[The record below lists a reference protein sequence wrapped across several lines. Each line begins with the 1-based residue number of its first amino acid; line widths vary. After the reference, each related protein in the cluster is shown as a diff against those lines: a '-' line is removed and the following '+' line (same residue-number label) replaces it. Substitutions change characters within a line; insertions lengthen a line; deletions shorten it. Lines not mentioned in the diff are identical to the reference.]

1 MAEQRYRV
9 IDRLEAGGMAE
20 VFRGEALSVQ
30 GFKKQVAIKRVL
42 PHLAQNKSF
51 IRMFIDEARLGA
63 RLNHANIVTVFDIGA
78 ADNTYFIVMEFVDG
92 ANFKAVLEALKK
104 QGRKPSVK
112 EILYIGME
120 ICKGLSHA
128 HGLTDEQGKLLNIVH
143 RDISPPNILMTKG
156 GEVKVTDF
164 GLAKATTQLEKT
176 DPGVVKGKFSYL
188 SPEAALGQEVDA
200 RTDVFAVGILMWEA
214 LAQRRLFL
222 GDSDY
227 ETVKKVQR
235 AEVPSLRAINPEVD
249 EELDALLQKT
259 MARER
264 EERFQSAQELGDA
277 IADFLFRH
285 RLKVTSYDIARMM
298 QSVLATRAGE
308 QKKKLETSI
317 VIDQLISDEL
327 LAFTSLD
334 DMSDPLNPA
343 AAGDAAAPERPKVPQ
358 VSAGA
363 KPLDAG
369 SFGQNSDSP
378 NTWYADDDSID
389 EATNFFDRHTL
400 DAMEASKAAGKPPAA
415 GKPAAGKLPPPGKL
429 PVPGTLSLP
438 NKPSKGPVTANS
450 NSGTSPKSDPMEL
463 AALLE
468 RDDETGR
475 QKVSAEEAA
484 KLGRDAARITGKN
497 PRVADD
503 RAGWADTEKLPAV
516 DLPLAELPAKPP
528 EPSVTS
534 SGALKY
540 VVIAVLLAGAGA
552 AAWFSGLIPH

>member
-92 ANFKAVLEALKK
+92 ANFKTVLETLKK

-112 EILYIGME
+112 EVLYVGME

-128 HGLTDEQGKLLNIVH
+128 HGLTDEAGKLLNIVH

-235 AEVPSLRAINPEVD
+235 AEVPSLRGINEEVD
-249 EELDALLQKT
+249 EELDELLMKT

-264 EERFQSAQELGDA
+264 EDRYQSAQELGDA
-277 IADFLFRH
+277 IADYLFRH

-298 QSVLATRAGE
+298 QSVVSTRDGD
-308 QKKKLETSI
+308 KRRKMDSSI
-317 VIDQLISDEL
+317 IDQLISDEL

-334 DMSDPLNPA
+334 DMSDPLNPQA
-343 AAGDAAAPERPKVPQ
+343 AENSAATRPKPAG
-358 VSAGA
+358 AGA

-369 SFGQNSDSP
+369 SFHERGEDP
-378 NTWYADDDSID
+378 NTWYADDDTFD
-389 EATNFFDRHTL
+389 EATNFFDRNTL
-400 DAMEASKAAGKPPAA
+400 DANETK
-415 GKPAAGKLPPPGKL
+415 
-429 PVPGTLSLP
+429 
-438 NKPSKGPVTANS
+438 
-450 NSGTSPKSDPMEL
+450 SGKSDPMEL
-463 AALLE
+463 ASLLE
-468 RDDETGR
+468 NDETGR
-475 QKVSAEEAA
+475 QKIDQAAAA
-484 KLGRDAARITGKN
+484 KARDAIRQSGKN
-497 PRVADD
+497 ARVNQPSNS
-503 RAGWADTEKLPAV
+503 GWADTERLPAV
-516 DLPLAELPAKPP
+516 TDEIVVAAATAERTASARAAGP
-528 EPSVTS
+528 
-534 SGALKY
+534 LKY
-540 VVIAVLLAGAGA
+540 IVLAVVVLLGAGA
-552 AAWFSGLIPH
+552 AAWFTGLIPH